1 MLYVPNYAAALRC
14 IGQELQ
20 RRKIEIFEITLTDA
34 DEFLVEYGDPD
45 PPHTGIFRLLLSPDR
60 IEILDR
66 EGEARRRQT
75 RSEFRFDSLTEI
87 LRATGKYVD
96 SKRARLRRLS
106 NCCSQTGEVELEY
119 QTRAGDMQSETL
131 AMDFIRQT
139 AVDMYKRRSRISNPV
154 DMLTRRH

>member
-1 MLYVPNYAAALRC
+1 MVYVPNYAACLRF
-14 IGQELQ
+14 IGTALQ

-45 PPHTGIFRLLLSPDR
+45 PPHTGISRLLLSPDR

-96 SKRARLRRLS
+96 SKR
-106 NCCSQTGEVELEY
+106 
-119 QTRAGDMQSETL
+119 
-131 AMDFIRQT
+131 
-139 AVDMYKRRSRISNPV
+139 
-154 DMLTRRH
+154 